1 MTLRAG
7 CAGAAARHHGPHLR
21 AMPDL
26 LSVGARE
33 WSPRSNKRMTTV
45 WLNQLLDCR
54 LLAKRCDDRLN
65 PGSVPDHAELLFRT
79 RSGAVRP
86 SASQRYSRTAR
97 RRAMGSQP
105 CSQVENAPVRRA
117 SVLLRQPG
125 LALLAAAAWTV
136 SCVSP

>member
-1 MTLRAG
+1 MVDRQATIGLRGSLADPLPNLPALASCSAPSMTLRAG

-65 PGSVPDHAELLFRT
+65 PGRFV
-79 RSGAVRP
+79 
-86 SASQRYSRTAR
+86 Q
-97 RRAMGSQP
+97 
-105 CSQVENAPVRRA
+105 NK
-117 SVLLRQPG
+117 
-125 LALLAAAAWTV
+125 
-136 SCVSP
+136 